1 VLVVASANSGKAREM
16 ASLLSDLPL
25 RVRPLADFPRVML
38 PPEGAESYLRN
49 ALGKARAAAAAT
61 GMLAMGDDSGLE
73 VDALGGAPGVL
84 SARYGGEGL
93 DDAQRCAKLLDALA
107 GVPPLR
113 RTARFRSVI
122 ALVEPGGREATAEGE
137 AEGIILDQPQ
147 GTGGF
152 GYDPV
157 FYYPPLDSTFAQL
170 PDREK
175 NVVSHRARALA
186 KARAVL
192 LDWLR
197 AR

>member
-1 VLVVASANSGKAREM
+1 VLVVASANPGKAREM

-25 RVRPLADFPRVML
+25 RVRSLADFPGVTL
-38 PPEGAESYLRN
+38 PPEGAESYLLN

-73 VDALGGAPGVL
+73 VDALGGAPGVI

-93 DDAQRCAKLLDALA
+93 DDAQRCAKLLEALD

-113 RTARFRSVI
+113 RSARFRSVI

-137 AEGIILDQPQ
+137 AEGIILDRPQ

-152 GYDPV
+152 GYDPL

-175 NVVSHRARALA
+175 NVVSHRARAMV

>member
-1 VLVVASANSGKAREM
+1 MASANSGKAREM

-25 RVRPLADFPRVML
+25 RVRPLADFPGVML

-137 AEGIILDQPQ
+137 AEGIILDRPQ

-152 GYDPV
+152 GYDPL
-157 FYYPPLDSTFAQL
+157 FYYPPLDSAFAQL

-175 NVVSHRARALA
+175 NVVSHRARAMA

-192 LDWLR
+192 LEWLR